1 VDVPDPQQA
10 FRWQDGPRLV
20 VFGRGAAASAGE
32 LLEPGYVLLT
42 TERAAGVLP
51 EVAANAG
58 AVHHVGDGRVD
69 ELAGDL
75 LDVVPEGARVVAL
88 GGGRIVDTA
97 KSVAAA
103 RGGRAAAIPTTPS
116 GAEMTGIHRPARG
129 APEGSGFV
137 RCDLIVNDPLLSAS
151 MDVPDLA
158 ASALNGL
165 AHAVEGPL
173 TPRAN
178 PVSTMAAHAAARLLV
193 DAFAAAPEPDRDAV
207 ALGALLAGYT
217 IDSTGYGL
225 HHVISQTLARFTP
238 ASHAAAN
245 AIVLPYAA
253 EALRR
258 RAPERVSSLDRALAE
273 PIEDAAARLRA
284 RTGAERLRD
293 AGVEREALAECADQ
307 AAARPDL
314 AGTPPAAER
323 EEILRIYEGA
333 W

>member
-1 VDVPDPQQA
+1 MDAPDPHQA
-10 FRWQDGPRLV
+10 FRWQDGSRLIV
-20 VFGRGAAASAGE
+20 YGRGAAASAGE

-42 TERAAGVLP
+42 TERAGATLP
-51 EVAANAG
+51 DVTANAT
-58 AVHHVGDGRVD
+58 AVHHVGVGRVD

-75 LDVVPEGARVVAL
+75 LDAVPEGARVVAL
-88 GGGRIVDTA
+88 GGGRVVDTA

-129 APEGSGFV
+129 APEGSGLV
-137 RCDLIVNDPLLSAS
+137 RCDLVINDPALCAS
-151 MDVPDLA
+151 MDVPGLA

-165 AHAVEGPL
+165 GHAVEGPL

-178 PVSTMAAHAAARLLV
+178 PVATMAAHAAARLLL
-193 DAFAAAPEPDRDAV
+193 DAFAGPEVDRDAV

-225 HHVISQTLARFTP
+225 HHVLSQTLARFTP
-238 ASHAAAN
+238 ASHASAN
-245 AIVLPYAA
+245 AILLPYAA
-253 EALRR
+253 EALRS
-258 RAPERVSSLDRALAE
+258 RAPERISALDRALAE

-284 RTGAERLRD
+284 RTGEERLRD
-293 AGVEREALAECADQ
+293 AGVEREMLDDCADQ

-314 AGTPPAAER
+314 AGTPPPADR
-323 EEILRIYEGA
+323 DEILRLYRAA

>member
-1 VDVPDPQQA
+1 VDLPDPQQA

-32 LLEPGYVLLT
+32 LLEPGYTLLT
-42 TERAAGVLP
+42 TERAGAALP
-51 EVAANAG
+51 EVTANAG
-58 AVHHVGDGRVD
+58 AVHRVADGRVD

-75 LDVVPEGARVVAL
+75 LEAVPEGARVVAL
-88 GGGRIVDTA
+88 GGGRVVDTA

-137 RCDLIVNDPLLSAS
+137 RCDLVVNDPLLSAS
-151 MDVPDLA
+151 MDLAGLA

-173 TPRAN
+173 TARAN

-193 DAFAAAPEPDRDAV
+193 DAFAAAEVDRDAV

-225 HHVISQTLARFTP
+225 HHVLSQTLARFTP
-238 ASHAAAN
+238 ASHMAAN
-245 AIVLPYAA
+245 AIILPYAA

-258 RAPERVSSLDRALAE
+258 RVPERLTSLDRALAE

-293 AGVEREALAECADQ
+293 AGVEREDLADCADQ
-307 AAARPDL
+307 ATGRPDL

-323 EEILRIYEGA
+323 DEILRIYEAA